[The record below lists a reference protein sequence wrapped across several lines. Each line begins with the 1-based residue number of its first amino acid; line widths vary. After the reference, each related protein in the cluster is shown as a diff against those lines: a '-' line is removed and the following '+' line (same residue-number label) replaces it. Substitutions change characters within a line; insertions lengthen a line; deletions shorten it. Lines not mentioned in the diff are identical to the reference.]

1 MTIDK
6 VAYSGMNRRDFVAVA
21 AASVAAVPAESEAA
35 FAELH
40 RLYARRLFSTIF
52 SIMKNH
58 EDAEDVLQETLMRAY
73 LALGS
78 FEGRSKLYSWL
89 TRIAINS
96 SLMALRKRR
105 VRREAS
111 FEPLSCCEDE
121 MPQFQIKDPSPNP
134 EESYLQLE
142 RSLRTLNA
150 MAELELP
157 LRTVLQIQMSRECSI
172 REIARS
178 LDLSEASVKSRLHRA
193 RRRLAKRTQSGTRI
207 LPPHTGTA
215 GQMHQNSGGGS
226 EDQYAT
232 CFLAELHTTQG
243 GSHNALP

>member
-1 MTIDK
+1 
-6 VAYSGMNRRDFVAVA
+6 
-21 AASVAAVPAESEAA
+21 
-35 FAELH
+35 
-40 RLYARRLFSTIF
+40 
-52 SIMKNH
+52 
-58 EDAEDVLQETLMRAY
+58 MRAY

-121 MPQFQIKDPSPNP
+121 MPQLQIK
-134 EESYLQLE
+134 
-142 RSLRTLNA
+142 
-150 MAELELP
+150 
-157 LRTVLQIQMSRECSI
+157 I
-172 REIARS
+172 
-178 LDLSEASVKSRLHRA
+178 
-193 RRRLAKRTQSGTRI
+193 
-207 LPPHTGTA
+207 
-215 GQMHQNSGGGS
+215 SGGGN

-232 CFLAELHTTQG
+232 CFLAEPHTAQG

>member
-1 MTIDK
+1 MSIDK
-6 VAYSGMNRRDFVAVA
+6 VANSGINRRDFVAVA
-21 AASVAAVPAESEAA
+21 AGSVAAVPAESEAA

-121 MPQFQIKDPSPNP
+121 MPQLQIKDPSPNP

-150 MAELELP
+150 MAELKLH
-157 LRTVLQIQMSRECSI
+157 LRTVLQLQMSGECSI

-215 GQMHQNSGGGS
+215 EQMHQNSGGGS

-232 CFLAELHTTQG
+232 CFLAEPHTAQG
-243 GSHNALP
+243 RSHNALP

>member
-1 MTIDK
+1 MRLKQKI
-6 VAYSGMNRRDFVAVA
+6 AFA
-21 AASVAAVPAESEAA
+21 AASVAAVSAESEAA

-40 RLYARRLFSTIF
+40 RLYARRLYSTIL
-52 SIMKNH
+52 SIMNNH

-121 MPQFQIKDPSPNP
+121 MPQLQIKDPSPNP

-150 MAELELP
+150 MTELKLP
-157 LRTVLQIQMSRECSI
+157 LRTVLQLQMSGECSI

-215 GQMHQNSGGGS
+215 GQMHQNSGGVN
-226 EDQYAT
+226 EDQFAT
-232 CFLAELHTTQG
+232 CFLAEPHTTQG

>member
-1 MTIDK
+1 MRLKQKIAFAPAS
-6 VAYSGMNRRDFVAVA
+6 VVAV
-21 AASVAAVPAESEAA
+21 SAESEAA

-121 MPQFQIKDPSPNP
+121 MPQLQIKDPSPNP

-150 MAELELP
+150 MTELKLP
-157 LRTVLQIQMSRECSI
+157 LRTVLQLQMSGECSI

-215 GQMHQNSGGGS
+215 GQMFQNSGGGD

-232 CFLAELHTTQG
+232 CFLAGPHTALG

>member
-1 MTIDK
+1 MRLKQKIAFAPAS
-6 VAYSGMNRRDFVAVA
+6 VVAV
-21 AASVAAVPAESEAA
+21 SAESEAA

-121 MPQFQIKDPSPNP
+121 MPQLQIKDPSPNP

-215 GQMHQNSGGGS
+215 GQMHRNSGGGN

-232 CFLAELHTTQG
+232 CFLAEPHTAQE